1 MPATEDVLTAKHDF
15 PVLQLET
22 IRYALIEISH
32 DMNEALLRGAFSSAV
47 RDFMDCTTVVHMRVS
62 HGYETVASWEGCTH
76 HAFTSQPIVNFVMA
90 EWNEER
96 LEDGDVIVV
105 NDPWRGSLHQSDIN
119 LLRPVIFDG
128 RVEFIMHSTAHLI
141 DLGGATAGNSGM
153 AAVTHFEEAMKIPPT
168 LIHANDVPVKSTFN
182 AILENV
188 RLPAE
193 DLGDLR
199 ALTGCLRIGERRLRE
214 LCDRYGLEAVRAAG
228 EFSLD
233 STERS
238 MRAAI
243 RDVPDG
249 DYSAEDYLDDD
260 GVENRRLLVRGT
272 IRVRGDAMEIDY
284 SGTSRQPL
292 GPVGTAWV
300 ESTRWEIGIKQLL
313 DPLPPVN
320 GGTMRP
326 FDAVLPAGSAVCVL
340 PPTSVGNHQDMG
352 FRIVN
357 LAVQALGQAIPDRA
371 IACDTGTGACLVCS
385 GIDDRPG
392 KGDQGWGIV
401 CVPAGGWGATWMND
415 AVTMTASS
423 IGDIRSAVHEHTEAE
438 APIVVWQH
446 EIMPDSAGA
455 GRFRG
460 GFGSVYTVQAL
471 AETSVTVVTDRLRTG
486 APGTAGGGAGMPG
499 AVWLI
504 PGFDPKTD
512 LDVLD
517 LRHCKP
523 LCGLLDAQGRPD
535 PAAATDEES
544 LQTGKLSGI
553 VLQPGDGIRI
563 VCGGG
568 GGWGDP
574 LERDVDAV
582 RSDVWNELYSPEL
595 ARDLYGVVIG
605 DEGIDA
611 QATAALRRE
620 LAAARAAGEWEVPVA
635 SSPNW
640 IV

>member
-1 MPATEDVLTAKHDF
+1 L
-15 PVLQLET
+15 LQLET
-22 IRYALIEISH
+22 VRYGLIEISH

-47 RDFMDCTTVVHMRVS
+47 RDFMDCTTVVHMKVDD
-62 HGYETVASWEGCTH
+62 GYETVASWEGCTH
-76 HAFTSQPIVNFVMA
+76 HAFTSQPIVNFVMG
-90 EWNEER
+90 EWDEST
-96 LEDGDVIVV
+96 LKDGDVIVV

-119 LLRPVIFDG
+119 LLRPIIFDG
-128 RVEFIMHSTAHLI
+128 LVEFVVHSTAHLI
-141 DLGGATAGNSGM
+141 DLGGATPGNAGM
-153 AAVTHFEEAMKIPPT
+153 AATSHFEEAIKLPPM
-168 LIHANDVPVKSTFN
+168 LIFAEDVPVRSTFN
-182 AILENV
+182 FLLENV

-199 ALTGCLRIGERRLRE
+199 ALAGCLKIGERRLRE
-214 LCDRYGLEAVRAAG
+214 LCERYGLEAVRAAG
-228 EFSLD
+228 NYSLD
-233 STERS
+233 TAEQSL
-238 MRAAI
+238 RAAI
-243 RDVPDG
+243 RQVPDG

-260 GVENRRLLVRGT
+260 GVESQPLLVRGT
-272 IRVRGDAMEIDY
+272 IRVRGDSMEIDY

-300 ESTRWEIGIKQLL
+300 ESTRWEIGVKQLL

-326 FDAVLPAGSAVCVL
+326 LDAVLPPGSAVCVL

-357 LAVQALGQAIPDRA
+357 LAVQALGQAIPDRS
-371 IACDTGTGACLVCS
+371 IACDTGTGACLVCN
-385 GIDDRPG
+385 GIDTRPG
-392 KGDQGWGIV
+392 RDNAGWGIV
-401 CVPAGGWGATWMND
+401 CVPAGGWGATWKND

-438 APIVVWQH
+438 VPMVIWQH

-455 GRFRG
+455 GQFRG

-471 AETSVTVVTDRLRTG
+471 ATTNVTVVTDRLRRG
-486 APGTAGGGAGMPG
+486 APGIFGGGDGMPG

-504 PGFDPKTD
+504 PSFDPATD
-512 LDVLD
+512 LDVFD

-523 LCGLLDAQGRPD
+523 LCGVLDALGRPD
-535 PAAATDEES
+535 PEHAGTATTDFGF
-544 LQTGKLSGI
+544 QTGKLTGI

-574 LERDVDAV
+574 LVRDPQAV
-582 RSDVWNELYSPEL
+582 LTDVTNELYS
-595 ARDLYGVVIG
+595 ASVVRDLYGVVVE
-605 DEGIDA
+605 EGAVDNR
-611 QATAALRRE
+611 ATVELRRE
-620 LAAARAAGEWEVPVA
+620 LSAAREADRWRVPVA
-635 SSPNW
+635 CATGW
-640 IV
+640 TV